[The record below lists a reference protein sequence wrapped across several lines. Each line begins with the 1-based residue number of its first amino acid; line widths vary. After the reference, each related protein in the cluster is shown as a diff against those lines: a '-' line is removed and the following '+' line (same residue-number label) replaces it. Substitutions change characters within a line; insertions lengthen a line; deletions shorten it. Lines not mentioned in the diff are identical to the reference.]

1 MMRMKGIRS
10 LRELTRILDVDRR
23 VRRLCLIKK
32 NENGYPRSV
41 ISRFTHRVGAETL
54 QLIIEEKVIL
64 LLLRSRVVE
73 ADVLLDAS
81 FIKAFGKYLNV
92 ARTDFGSIQFT
103 APLPTMVMKR
113 LRDMPQ
119 VRTIKVIKRNVDNP
133 ERRFKARIAKLYQM
147 WISPDMKRSGV
158 KQTHEDAFNAYLPDD
173 FYGWYK
179 PIRDYYAKM
188 AKLMMGKEMGRM
200 MKDVLGS
207 NYHEAVEEADQLKG
221 VDRLA
226 EDAEK
231 LVYRAD
237 DLAEEF
243 METLPK

>member
-1 MMRMKGIRS
+1 MIWDDVG
-10 LRELTRILDVDRR
+10 LWLYALDW
-23 VRRLCLIKK
+23 
-32 NENGYPRSV
+32 NHP
-41 ISRFTHRVGAETL
+41 
-54 QLIIEEKVIL
+54 
-64 LLLRSRVVE
+64 
-73 ADVLLDAS
+73 

-92 ARTDFGSIQFT
+92 ARIDFGSIQFT

-119 VRTIKVIKRNVDNP
+119 VRTIKVIKGNVDNP

-158 KQTHEDAFNAYLPDD
+158 KQTHEDTFNAYLPDD

-188 AKLMMGKEMGRM
+188 AKLMMSKEMGRM

-207 NYHEAVEEADQLKG
+207 NYHEAVEEADEGCLG
-221 VDRLA
+221 VYSGVFGVFLRVFWL
-226 EDAEK
+226 
-231 LVYRAD
+231 LLGCSGVG
-237 DLAEEF
+237 L
-243 METLPK
+243 LGC

>member
-1 MMRMKGIRS
+1 MIWDDAG
-10 LRELTRILDVDRR
+10 LWLYALDW
-23 VRRLCLIKK
+23 
-32 NENGYPRSV
+32 NHP
-41 ISRFTHRVGAETL
+41 
-54 QLIIEEKVIL
+54 
-64 LLLRSRVVE
+64 
-73 ADVLLDAS
+73 

-158 KQTHEDAFNAYLPDD
+158 KQTHEDTFNAYLPDD

-221 VDRLA
+221 EDRLA

-237 DLAEEF
+237 DLATEL